1 MFNCIGQKEMDRN
14 WVWRL
19 NAIDK
24 CRETAYKA
32 KNRWFQDYWHGVA
45 DSLEQTM
52 TAQPW
57 LRTYDGKLN

>member
-1 MFNCIGQKEMDRN
+1 MKNNFADI
-14 WVWRL
+14 L
-19 NAIDK
+19 NTIDK

-45 DSLEQTM
+45 DDLE
-52 TAQPW
+52 AKYVFGQPW